1 MPWAKVTSAAL
12 CPWLVL
18 PAALLDGA
26 VAAGGAD
33 VVLVPPQ
40 AASVMRPVLRRGA
53 WVCAS
58 WVGPLSGDDGTDG
71 AEPVRRALVNATRVA
86 GCSRSAADRVRSV
99 STPGA
104 RTAGDQ
110 RVETAI
116 AGRYARATG
125 WSRPGQRRQAAA
137 RPAAARGQRRVPPR
151 TDRRRASPAWQASRA
166 CANSRQLG
174 DPCSGLVGGG
184 RRLGG
189 LSYHGG
195 SREPRPGWARH
206 HRGMM
211 RADRRCAR
219 RRRPGWQGVN
229 QLGVHQQ
236 HAQPQQRSH

>member
-1 MPWAKVTSAAL
+1 M
-12 CPWLVL
+12 
-18 PAALLDGA
+18 
-26 VAAGGAD
+26 
-33 VVLVPPQ
+33 
-40 AASVMRPVLRRGA
+40 
-53 WVCAS
+53 CAS

-86 GCSRSAADRVRSV
+86 GCSRGPQQTEFGRCQRLAPGQPATSGSRQQKPACMRGPPDGPDRVSGGKQQPDQQQPEGSAEYRH
-99 STPGA
+99 A
-104 RTAGDQ
+104 QTAGVHP
-110 RVETAI
+110 RH
-116 AGRYARATG
+116 GRHPGHAR
-125 WSRPGQRRQAAA
+125 
-137 RPAAARGQRRVPPR
+137 
-151 TDRRRASPAWQASRA
+151 
-166 CANSRQLG
+166 NSRQLG

-195 SREPRPGWARH
+195 SREPRPDWARH

-236 HAQPQQRSH
+236 HAQPQQRSPCASSPCRRRSPSPRRQLTWAAPARRRLPRAVGRSGTAAGRR